1 MNRARVW
8 VSLGLWPVLAALLS
22 TACGDATRPPGGQAG
37 SETNFLRGCDA
48 TCESGLE
55 CICGVC
61 TRRCSSNGECAAL
74 AKGAACI
81 SESEGSLTCADAPS
95 AACDVEC
102 AADGDCGVLGGDFRC
117 RDGSC
122 REQDPIPSPVA
133 CTPTLPE
140 GDSELMLTVGQST
153 RSYRVHVPA
162 GASSGAAPLVLDFH
176 TLAGSP
182 ATQRANSGYL
192 ELSDRTNLVVA
203 WPQGIGASWNI
214 GACCSTQLG
223 DVDDVGFA
231 RALVDELASSA
242 CIDRKRVYAAGVAIG
257 GGLAYQLACAATDI
271 IAAVAPS
278 AFDLL
283 EESEQPCNP
292 SRPIS
297 VMSFRGTADAVVP
310 YAGGAVQAPN
320 DPAVTIH
327 LLGAEAT
334 FQRWAA
340 LNGCSGEPS
349 AKDAKGCA
357 TYSQCAGGVEVTL
370 CTTDGGGT
378 GYGSA
383 ELAWAMLQR
392 FSLP

>member
-1 MNRARVW
+1 
-8 VSLGLWPVLAALLS
+8 
-22 TACGDATRPPGGQAG
+22 
-37 SETNFLRGCDA
+37 
-48 TCESGLE
+48 
-55 CICGVC
+55 
-61 TRRCSSNGECAAL
+61 
-74 AKGAACI
+74 
-81 SESEGSLTCADAPS
+81 
-95 AACDVEC
+95 
-102 AADGDCGVLGGDFRC
+102 
-117 RDGSC
+117 
-122 REQDPIPSPVA
+122 
-133 CTPTLPE
+133 
-140 GDSELMLTVGQST
+140 MLTVGQST
-153 RSYRVHVPA
+153 RSYWVHVPP

-176 TLAGSP
+176 TLGGSP

-242 CIDRKRVYAAGVAIG
+242 CIDRKRVYAAGLAIG
-257 GGLAYQLACAATDI
+257 GGLAHQLACAATDI

-292 SRPIS
+292 ARPIS
-297 VMSFRGTADAVVP
+297 IMSFRGTADAVVP

-334 FQRWAA
+334 FQRWATI
-340 LNGCSGEPS
+340 NGCSGEPS
-349 AKDAKGCA
+349 ARDANGCA
-357 TYSQCAGGVEVTL
+357 TYSQCADGVEVTL
-370 CTTDGGGT
+370 CTAEGGGT